1 MRLLQFFRSPTFAL
15 FSISAWVISFLVIAG
30 SQAHNN
36 VGYLILFIPVLLSLQ
51 LKEINKLL
59 EHPLAKMLVV
69 VIFSLILSACIG
81 DGSPWKQAKFG
92 AVVLLFYL
100 AVARLPLLLDE
111 TVYKAA
117 WALLGLLIT
126 YVIFNAILQYAQ
138 GSWTLGSRLGELYAK
153 LENVIYVTNTM
164 GGMMA
169 IITFLGMRAKRYREV
184 LIAHILVL
192 FFSLTILQTRSIIGI
207 WALITLL
214 ASLSLYRQGLFNRKL
229 MVSLISVGLV
239 FIMMIIGLIFFSSIG
254 DSLLTR
260 KFYRFEIWDGFIAET
275 LRCGVWLGCGPE
287 HKFTF
292 ITQDQVDILHSH
304 SAFVTQFYKAG
315 IVGFI
320 PLVTLTVWAIIRG
333 LQEKSW
339 AAWYFMVGAL
349 GLCFDGSSLF
359 HSTSQRWLVF
369 HLPLALLIAQE
380 LHSPSKLAK
389 TAT

>member
-1 MRLLQFFRSPTFAL
+1 MRVFQFFRSPSFAI

-36 VGYLILFIPVLLSLQ
+36 VGYLILFIPIFLSLQ
-51 LKEINKLL
+51 LKEIKQLL
-59 EHPLAKMLVV
+59 EHPLARILVV
-69 VIFSLILSACIG
+69 VILSLILSACFG

-117 WALLGLLIT
+117 WALLGLLIA

-169 IITFLGMRAKRYREV
+169 IITLLGIRAKRYREV

-192 FFSLTILQTRSIIGI
+192 FFALTILQTRSIIGI
-207 WALITLL
+207 WVLITLL
-214 ASLSLYRQGLFNRKL
+214 ASLSLYRQQLINRKL
-229 MVSLISVGLV
+229 MVSLTSVGLV
-239 FIMMIIGLIFFSSIG
+239 FIMMIIGLIFFTSIG

-260 KFYRFEIWDGFIAET
+260 KFYRFEIWGGFIAET
-275 LRCGVWLGCGPE
+275 LRCGAWLGCGPE
-287 HKFTF
+287 HEFIF
-292 ITQDQVDILHSH
+292 ITQDQLPIMHPH

-315 IVGFI
+315 IIGFI
-320 PLVTLTVWAIIRG
+320 PLVMLTVWAIIRG
-333 LQEKSW
+333 LKAQSW

-359 HSTSQRWLVF
+359 HSTSQRWLLF

-380 LHSPSKLAK
+380 LHRPAK
-389 TAT
+389 TAATY

>member
-1 MRLLQFFRSPTFAL
+1 MRVLQFFRSPTFAL

-59 EHPLAKMLVV
+59 EHPLARMLVV

-169 IITFLGMRAKRYREV
+169 IITLLGIRAKRYREV

-192 FFSLTILQTRSIIGI
+192 FFALTILQTRSIIGI

-214 ASLSLYRQGLFNRKL
+214 ASLSLYRQQLINRKL
-229 MVSLISVGLV
+229 MVSLTSVGLV
-239 FIMMIIGLIFFSSIG
+239 LIMMIIGLIFFTSIG

-260 KFYRFEIWDGFIAET
+260 KFYRFEIWGGFIAET
-275 LRCGVWLGCGPE
+275 LRCGAWLGCGPE
-287 HKFTF
+287 HEF
-292 ITQDQVDILHSH
+292 IFIAQDQLPIMHPH

-315 IVGFI
+315 IIGFI
-320 PLVTLTVWAIIRG
+320 PLVMLTVWAIIRG
-333 LQEKSW
+333 LKAQSW

-359 HSTSQRWLVF
+359 HSTSQRWLLF

-380 LHSPSKLAK
+380 LHCPAK
-389 TAT
+389 TAAT